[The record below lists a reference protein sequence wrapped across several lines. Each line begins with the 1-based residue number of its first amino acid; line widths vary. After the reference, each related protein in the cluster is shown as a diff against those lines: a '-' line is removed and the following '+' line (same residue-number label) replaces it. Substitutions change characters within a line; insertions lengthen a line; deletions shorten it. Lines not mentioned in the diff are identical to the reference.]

1 MNLLK
6 FFLILLVFVSFYL
19 LLKHYFDLEKYNIK
33 YDEKNIPIIEADQI
47 PYKIDP
53 PPILNDDPLI
63 NSCTLNNEC

>member
-47 PYKIDP
+47 PYKID
-53 PPILNDDPLI
+53 
-63 NSCTLNNEC
+63 